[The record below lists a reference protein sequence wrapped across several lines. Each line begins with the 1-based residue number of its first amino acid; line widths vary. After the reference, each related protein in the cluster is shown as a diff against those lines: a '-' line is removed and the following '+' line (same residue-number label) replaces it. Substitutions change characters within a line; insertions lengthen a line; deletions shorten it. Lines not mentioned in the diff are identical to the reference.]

1 MKSIAA
7 LPEPVSTKYLPC
19 FLFEADSTSL
29 SETDLR
35 IEWLKC
41 RARAARW
48 KEEIQLI
55 DEEMRRA
62 LDFCSWKVK
71 WWEQQV
77 HRRVTSLSH
86 LQEGLVAY
94 ATENAA
100 AERHRLMSWSNAW
113 APVRQR
119 AAQVLEIHLKDRED
133 AAALTM
139 LDVEVEADE
148 CDDNLAASW
157 ECDGE

>member
-1 MKSIAA
+1 MKLIAA
-7 LPEPVSTKYLPC
+7 FLREHVSTYFP
-19 FLFEADSTSL
+19 
-29 SETDLR
+29 SEVDTTLLTESDLR
-35 IEWLKC
+35 VKWLKC

-55 DEEMRRA
+55 EEEMRRA

-71 WWEQQV
+71 WWEEQA
-77 HRRVTSLSH
+77 HRRTSVSPH
-86 LQEGLVAY
+86 LREGLVAY
-94 ATENAA
+94 SIENATT
-100 AERHRLMSWSNAW
+100 ERRRLLSWSNAW

-119 AAQVLEIHLKDRED
+119 AAQVLENHLKDRED

-148 CDDNLAASW
+148 CDDDLAVI
-157 ECDGE
+157 CC